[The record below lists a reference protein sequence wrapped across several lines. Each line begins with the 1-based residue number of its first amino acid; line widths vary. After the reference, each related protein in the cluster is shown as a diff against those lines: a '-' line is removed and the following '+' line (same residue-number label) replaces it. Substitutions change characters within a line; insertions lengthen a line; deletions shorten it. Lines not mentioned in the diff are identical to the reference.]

1 LDLRFWIYDFGFT
14 ILELRFWIYDFG
26 FWIFLCW
33 DMKMIVCFLVFSSV
47 AFGQRN
53 EFWSITADNQL
64 KINKRG
70 MQSLVAWSSVNILGG
85 TMLATQTSGRAQ
97 AFHASNALWN
107 TVNLTLGIT
116 GLIQA
121 KRTNF
126 DSYTSYFAAQQKVER
141 IFLINFGIDF
151 VYIGTGISLMQSDI
165 DRNKGISQSL
175 VLQGAYLA
183 VFDGIMYLIHRKN
196 GKLKWT
202 TNSDQSLSFGLQP
215 SGFRI
220 RFQF

>member
-1 LDLRFWIYDFGFT
+1 
-14 ILELRFWIYDFG
+14 
-26 FWIFLCW
+26 
-33 DMKMIVCFLVFSSV
+33 MV

-53 EFWSITADNQL
+53 ESWSNTAENQL
-64 KINKRG
+64 NINKRG
-70 MQSLVAWSSVNILGG
+70 MQSLVAWSSANIIGG
-85 TMLATQTSGRAQ
+85 TVLATQTSGRAQ

-107 TVNLTLGIT
+107 TVNLTLGFT

-126 DSYTSYFAAQQKVER
+126 DSYTSFFAAQQKVER

-151 VYIGTGISLMQSDI
+151 VYMGTGLAFMQSDI
-165 DRNKGISQSL
+165 DRNRGIGQSL

-183 VFDGIMYLIHRKN
+183 VFDGVMYLIHRKN

-202 TNSDQSLSFGLQP
+202 PNSGQSLSFGLQP
-215 SGFRI
+215 SGFRV